1 MLLLNRY
8 SFNNA
13 FSQICK
19 HPFIL
24 RFPFFLE
31 CPQKSWNCFPHF
43 PWLEKYW
50 KFLRPLLRILHQSH
64 VPDLIEIISKFGFEE
79 RNADGERLLE
89 FCDAVELIVVNTCF
103 KRQKNN
109 LATYVSGS
117 TVNTIDYLL
126 LRRCERQI
134 RKKYQNHCWRRMCIT
149 ASVTCWW
156 CVINCVPR
164 KKKRCSHQGWK
175 YGSWERPM

>member
-1 MLLLNRY
+1 M
-8 SFNNA
+8 
-13 FSQICK
+13 
-19 HPFIL
+19 
-24 RFPFFLE
+24 
-31 CPQKSWNCFPHF
+31 
-43 PWLEKYW
+43 
-50 KFLRPLLRILHQSH
+50 LRILHQSH

-134 RKKYQNHCWRRMCIT
+134 RKNIKIIAGEECVSQRRLLVGDASLIVYQGRKRDAHTKAESMEAESAQCKTRNCSVGSRENDNYENNVRTSCI
-149 ASVTCWW
+149 
-156 CVINCVPR
+156 
-164 KKKRCSHQGWK
+164 Q
-175 YGSWERPM
+175 